1 MTEQEL
7 ANLTAEHAAK
17 LEAWNTG
24 VEQIM
29 TKLGQLSHEY
39 AAAAEAGRRAS
50 QIAAQLSAEGA
61 DLKKPLDCREDL
73 YRYLTGPGAGRF
85 RRAWLAAGAPKH
97 DAYDQAQAA
106 GGA

>member
-1 MTEQEL
+1 MTEQEI

-17 LEAWNTG
+17 LTSWNTG
-24 VEQIM
+24 VEQVM
-29 TKLGQLSHEY
+29 AKLGRLGHEY

-50 QIAAQLSAEGA
+50 AIAALLEGQGVT
-61 DLKKPLDCREDL
+61 LKHPLDCREDL